1 MGIAFFNPQGNL
13 WGRYNYSNWQWQ
25 KRRHGEM
32 KFVAQG
38 HIVSGTAGIQRQAA
52 PLHMLKL
59 PSLQHC
65 TPALSSPLQK
75 GEHVCFPPSTF
86 SGPSPEEARLP
97 RGGAGMGV
105 RDRGSYTGGG
115 MYSVPWGNRSGS
127 APAGE
132 EEERRNPSKGTLTT
146 IKEKG
151 PRTTKLM
158 LGAEVQIS
166 VHFFGNRNRKYT
178 LHAIKWDHI
187 CHLPSSSW
195 SLPHYKYIYQR
206 AKVNTSF

>member
-38 HIVSGTAGIQRQAA
+38 HIVSGTAGIQRQAV

-59 PSLQHC
+59 PPSS
-65 TPALSSPLQK
+65 TALPLSPLLFRKENTCASHPLPSQDLRLK
-75 GEHVCFPPSTF
+75 KQDFP
-86 SGPSPEEARLP
+86 G
-97 RGGAGMGV
+97 GGAGMGV

-132 EEERRNPSKGTLTT
+132 EEERRKPSKGTLTT